1 MARMVKCPECGEVF
15 KEPLIKEKRHGIGIN
30 FPGLP
35 GAITCPKCKCK
46 ANDSDFPDAD
56 NVQPAPR

>member
-30 FPGLP
+30 FPGMP
-35 GAITCPKCKCK
+35 GAITCPKCKYK
-46 ANDSDFPDAD
+46 SDSSVFPNAD
-56 NVQPAPR
+56 SVPPAPK